1 MAVDTEYW
9 VGCNLSLLKYRWY
22 ARMTMP
28 DELRTFLQSNG
39 ADMVGFAACNL
50 FMVINHYI
58 V

>member
-1 MAVDTEYW
+1 
-9 VGCNLSLLKYRWY
+9 
-22 ARMTMP
+22 MTMP